1 MRISDCSSDVYSSDL
16 PYIRIA
22 TGGEA
27 PVGGREI
34 DTDLILP
41 IAEITIEL
49 ERQPV
54 SKVLM
59 AGRDDAVLCLSVQQR
74 FGGIGG
80 PHVRPLPRRDRR
92 GVPIVESRPE
102 AARLPASPREEII
115 LLLEITIGSAS
126 CRESVCQFV

>member
-1 MRISDCSSDVYSSDL
+1 MRISDWSSDVCSSDLGPRLRPD
-16 PYIRIA
+16 IRIA

-80 PHVRPLPRRDRR
+80 PHVRPLR
-92 GVPIVESRPE
+92 S
-102 AARLPASPREEII
+102 EEHTSELQSLMRISYAVFC
-115 LLLEITIGSAS
+115 LTKKQLKEPN
-126 CRESVCQFV
+126 